1 MNKIFN
7 LLCLCLLQNKVKSEN
22 NEYEMI
28 DELLYND
35 EIIEDAIY
43 NNDVIDDTYN
53 DEEENEK
60 IEDILF
66 NNIGYRKLMNTT
78 GVMECTDAGT
88 YSNFVCDYCI
98 DLPKLVCESI
108 CDSGLDQVPINCHWS
123 PWWAWDGV
131 PGGGEGWCCGGALP
145 EDLPSL

>member
-35 EIIEDAIY
+35 EIIEDVIY
-43 NNDVIDDTYN
+43 NNDVVDDTYN

-60 IEDILF
+60 IEDIFF
-66 NNIGYRKLMNTT
+66 NNIGYRKLINEPE
-78 GVMECTDAGT
+78 MECTDAGT